1 MQSSIEKLRKFFR
14 LEHENGYTNK
24 AVIGGLASVLNLWE
38 GEARNDKLPEEI
50 VQATAA
56 TLKAYAER
64 SPEERLESLKALW
77 KQISDKVPEA
87 ALTKKTTPAKF
98 VPAPAKDHPQSEPAR
113 GQMQPSQPQP
123 KPAPSTGQT
132 QSAES
137 ESPAETFPVQTQTTK
152 PDEQPAP
159 SLAQHQPAKIESQ
172 TIPVVENLQ
181 EMQIEPQL
189 VPVVSQPARIPAETV
204 PEPAAEKPQ
213 PNQVEEKAKVG
224 QNEEEGIPEPE
235 APPNVPMPAGEPVTI
250 GAEQNPVSGVP
261 AASPEAESTAQNIKI
276 EPATSRAP
284 TRSQRPKGAMPG
296 RAEAHPG
303 GVTSKRPI
311 ALNASLTVL
320 AGVGPKHAA
329 MLTRLGL
336 NTLEDMLYNYPRRYE
351 DYSKLKPIREVF
363 YGEVLTVI
371 GEVTSITSR
380 QAYGRKMTIV
390 DAVINDG
397 TGGLRLT
404 WYNKPWLV
412 NQIKVGEA
420 LSVSGKV
427 DQYLGRLVMKSPE
440 WEPVEVE
447 NLHTNRIVPIYAL
460 TANVAQKW
468 LRTLMRQ
475 VVTYWAPKLTDHL
488 PERIRQSATLPD
500 LGMALLQ
507 AHFPDSDAKLQ
518 AARQRLAFD
527 EIFFLQ
533 TGVLRQRRDW
543 QSAPGRVF
551 EVDEPWMEARLAA
564 LPFALT
570 TAQKKSMDDIRSDL
584 KSGKP
589 MNRLLQG
596 DVGSGKTVVAAL
608 AAAMVN
614 QGGAQAAIMA
624 PTSILAEQH
633 YRTFQNV
640 LAGEK
645 GPLKPDEIRLLV
657 GDTSAGDKEGI
668 RAGLASGVIKIVI
681 GTHALIEDPVT
692 FADLQY
698 VVVDEQH
705 RFGVEQRAALR
716 SKGTNPHLLVMTA
729 TPIPRSLA
737 LTLYGDLDLS
747 VMDELPPGRQTIPTH
762 ILPPVERERAY
773 TIVRS
778 QVNEGHQAFII
789 YPLVEESEKSELLA
803 ATQEHEHLQKEIFPD
818 LKLGL
823 LHGRMKGDEK
833 DAVMLAFRKKQFDIL
848 VSTTVVEVGV
858 DVPNATVMLIEGANR
873 FGLAQLHQLRGRVG
887 RSEAQSFCL
896 LIPEHED
903 AVENERLKAMVET
916 NDGFIL
922 AERDLQ
928 QRGPGE
934 FLGTRQA
941 GYATTLKMASLSD
954 IKLIEKART
963 EAQALFARDPD
974 LKDPENSLLA
984 EALGRFWGSGKGDM
998 S

>member
-1 MQSSIEKLRKFFR
+1 MQSSLEKLRKFFR
-14 LEHENGYTNK
+14 LERENGYTNT
-24 AVIGGLASVLNLWE
+24 AVIGGLANVLNLWE

-50 VQATAA
+50 VQATAT

-64 SPEERLESLKALW
+64 TPEERLESLKALW
-77 KQISDKVPEA
+77 KQIAEKVPEA

-98 VPAPAKDHPQSEPAR
+98 IPAPAKPTFQPVTVPVSPPTVKEEPQQAPIVPQQQNAKVEPQEGLAAA
-113 GQMQPSQPQP
+113 SQQN
-123 KPAPSTGQT
+123 
-132 QSAES
+132 
-137 ESPAETFPVQTQTTK
+137 V
-152 PDEQPAP
+152 
-159 SLAQHQPAKIESQ
+159 
-172 TIPVVENLQ
+172 
-181 EMQIEPQL
+181 QIEPQ
-189 VPVVSQPARIPAETV
+189 PVSTEEQPQIA
-204 PEPAAEKPQ
+204 
-213 PNQVEEKAKVG
+213 QVEAKV
-224 QNEEEGIPEPE
+224 QAAPIEKQTVPEPE
-235 APPNVPMPAGEPVTI
+235 APPDEFVSAGESGTPGMEKKPGEAPQVQGPETQQP
-250 GAEQNPVSGVP
+250 AQNKPVS
-261 AASPEAESTAQNIKI
+261 
-276 EPATSRAP
+276 ATRGP
-284 TRSQRPKGAMPG
+284 TRTVRPAKSVPG

-320 AGVGPKHAA
+320 AGVGPRHAA

-336 NTLEDMLYNYPRRYE
+336 NTLGDMLYNYPRRYE
-351 DYSKLKPIREVF
+351 DYSKLKPIRDVF

-371 GEVTSITSR
+371 GEVTTISSR
-380 QAYGRKMTIV
+380 PVRGRKMTLV
-390 DAVINDG
+390 EAVINDG

-404 WYNKPWLV
+404 WFNQPWLV
-412 NQIKVGEA
+412 NRIKVGEA
-420 LSVSGKV
+420 ISVSGKV
-427 DQYLGRLVMKSPE
+427 DQYLGRLVMNTPE

-447 NLHTNRIVPIYAL
+447 NLHTNRIVPIYSL
-460 TANVAQKW
+460 TANVSQKW
-468 LRTLMRQ
+468 LRTLMKQ

-488 PERIRQSATLPD
+488 PESIRQAADLPD
-500 LGMALLQ
+500 LGTALLQ

-543 QSAPGRVF
+543 QSAPGRIF
-551 EVDEPWMEARLAA
+551 EVEEAWLEARLAA

-570 TAQKKSMDDIRSDL
+570 AAQKKAIADIRSDL

-633 YRTFQNV
+633 FRTFQNV

-645 GPLKPDEIRLLV
+645 GPLKPEQIRLLV
-657 GDTSAGDKEGI
+657 GDSPADDKEEI
-668 RAGLASGVIKIVI
+668 RAGLASGEIKIVI

-762 ILPPVERERAY
+762 ILTPVERERGY
-773 TIVRS
+773 TLVRS
-778 QVNEGHQAFII
+778 QVKDGHQAFII

-823 LHGRMKGDEK
+823 LHGRMKAEEK
-833 DAVMLAFRKKQFDIL
+833 DAVMLAFREKQFDIL

-887 RSEAQSFCL
+887 RSEAQSYCL

-903 AVENERLKAMVET
+903 AGRERT
-916 NDGFIL
+916 
-922 AERDLQ
+922 
-928 QRGPGE
+928 
-934 FLGTRQA
+934 
-941 GYATTLKMASLSD
+941 
-954 IKLIEKART
+954 
-963 EAQALFARDPD
+963 
-974 LKDPENSLLA
+974 PE
-984 EALGRFWGSGKGDM
+984 GHG
-998 S
+998 